1 MLDFSGGAGSG
12 SSTDL
17 LPNGQLAFVV
27 VGFREI
33 KVGPSGGKYIDVEL
47 TIDDNQPF
55 ARRKVWTRI
64 MDPMDPNNSDGA
76 KQMGMAHIA
85 RILEAARWGTQSGPF
100 NEEAFKGQGGY
111 VIGDYADLHGLRAA
125 VKIKVQPA
133 RDGYDAK
140 NDVAEF
146 LSPNPKSASFKTWEK
161 LVAGTFNVSAN
172 AGQPAAQPSF
182 AFGGGAAQPAQQP
195 STTGFGRPQGV
206 PQQPVQG
213 AAPFQ
218 TAGTHQA
225 AAPTNTP
232 AGSPVNASASH
243 SEGAQAHPGQP
254 APAFPGGASWLQQ
267 AQQGQ

>member
-1 MLDFSGGAGSG
+1 MLDFSGGAGAG

-27 VGFREI
+27 VGFREV
-33 KVGPSGGKYIDVEL
+33 KTGPSGGRYVDIEL

-64 MDPMDPNNSDGA
+64 MDPMDPNNSDSA
-76 KQMGMAHIA
+76 KQMGMAHIT
-85 RILEAARWGTQSGPF
+85 RILEAARWGTQNGPF

-125 VKIKVQPA
+125 VKIKIQPA

-140 NDVAEF
+140 NDIAEF

-172 AGQPAAQPSF
+172 AGPPAAQPSF
-182 AFGGGAAQPAQQP
+182 AFGGQPAPQQPAQQP
-195 STTGFGRPQGV
+195 AGWPQQGA
-206 PQQPVQG
+206 PQQPASG
-213 AAPFQ
+213 AAPFGNA
-218 TAGTHQA
+218 TTFPGYAGTPPT
-225 AAPTNTP
+225 AAPSGTATVP
-232 AGSPVNASASH
+232 PSDA
-243 SEGAQAHPGQP
+243 AQPQQP